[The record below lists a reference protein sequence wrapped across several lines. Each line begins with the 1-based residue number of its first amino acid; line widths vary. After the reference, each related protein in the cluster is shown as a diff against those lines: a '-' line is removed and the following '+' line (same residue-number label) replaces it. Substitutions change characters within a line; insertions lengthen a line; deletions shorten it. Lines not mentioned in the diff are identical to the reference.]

1 MWPFNKRQIEPVPV
15 NQPVPQKNTNPVRKH
30 QASNTEF
37 QTNTRSLTGLP
48 NKVLG
53 KFGNGVQNVNINAVL
68 RQSLPALRDASRS
81 LVLQNPYAR
90 QYVNLS
96 AGTVAGADGI
106 TVRPS
111 PVGLDGQTDPV
122 LADQLEKL
130 FYEWASDANRFSADG
145 TISFDTFQALAE
157 RTRATDGECFVRLH
171 NDGDELKVSIID
183 AARIPSTKNELLKD
197 GSYISN
203 GIERD
208 KNGRVLAY
216 HVADVHPL
224 NYSIQTNNTQRVPAN
239 VVLHYFIPEFPGQE
253 RGFPDCIAVIK
264 TLDDFNSY
272 NEATVLQKKIA
283 SSAMGF
289 ITNSDNTHE
298 ELLDGE
304 NPEREFVEYFEPGS
318 IKELAPG
325 QQIQTLNPTAGT
337 DKITEFYDACLT
349 TISTGLGIPKQSLIS
364 DTSSASYSASKLADR
379 MSREGLKTRSNLLIS
394 KVLKP
399 IYREFIKRIMVS
411 EFKNLSFTNF
421 ENIANCTFITV
432 KQISLDPVKDAQYEQ
447 VLLDMGVK
455 SKSQIIRDLGMEPQH
470 VFEELKRES
479 EINKTED
486 TNEQGSSNNE
496 IQQKP
501 DKGDDVNE

>member
-1 MWPFNKRQIEPVPV
+1 MWPFNKRQIEQ
-15 NQPVPQKNTNPVRKH
+15 QPELPKKQSQARRYQNT
-30 QASNTEF
+30 NTEF
-37 QTNTRSLTGLP
+37 KANTRSLIGLP
-48 NKVLG
+48 NKILG
-53 KFGNGVQNVNINAVL
+53 SYGTGVQNVNINAVL
-68 RQSLPALRDASRS
+68 RQSLTGLRDASRS

-111 PVGLDGQTDPV
+111 PIGLDGGQPDPL
-122 LADQLEKL
+122 LADRLEKR
-130 FYEWASDANRFSADG
+130 FYEWASNANRFSADG
-145 TISFDTFQALAE
+145 TISFDTFQALVE
-157 RTRATDGECFVRLH
+157 RSRATDGECFVRLH
-171 NDGDELKVSIID
+171 SDGDELQVSIID

-197 GSYISN
+197 GAYISN

-208 KNGRVLAY
+208 KQGRVLAY
-216 HVADVHPL
+216 HVADINPL
-224 NYSIQTNNTQRVPAN
+224 NYTIQTNSTQRIPASEI
-239 VVLHYFIPEFPGQE
+239 LHYFIPEFPGQE

-289 ITNSDNTHE
+289 ITNSDNTQE

-304 NPEREFVEYFEPGS
+304 NPDREYVEYFEPGS

-325 QQIQTLNPTAGT
+325 QQIQTLNPQAGT
-337 DKITEFYDACLT
+337 DKITEFYDAVLT

-379 MSREGLKTRSNLLIS
+379 MSREGFKTRSNLLIS
-394 KVLKP
+394 KVIKP
-399 IYREFIKRIMVS
+399 IYREFIKRIMVT
-411 EFKNLSFTNF
+411 ELNNLSFTNF
-421 ENIANCTFITV
+421 ENIASVNFITV
-432 KQISLDPVKDAQYEQ
+432 RQISLDPNKDAQYEQ
-447 VLLDMGVK
+447 VLLEMGVK

-470 VFEELKRES
+470 VFEELKREA

-486 TNEQGSSNNE
+486 KNEQGSSNNE

-501 DKGDDVNE
+501 EAGDDVNE

>member
-1 MWPFNKRQIEPVPV
+1 MWPFNKRQIEQ
-15 NQPVPQKNTNPVRKH
+15 QPELPKKLSQPRRYQTT
-30 QASNTEF
+30 NTEF
-37 QTNTRSLTGLP
+37 KANTRSLTGLP
-48 NKVLG
+48 NKILG
-53 KFGNGVQNVNINAVL
+53 SYGTGVQNVNINAVL
-68 RQSLPALRDASRS
+68 RQSLTGLRDASRS

-90 QYVNLS
+90 QYVTLS

-106 TVRPS
+106 TVRTS
-111 PVGLDGQTDPV
+111 PIGINGQTDPV
-122 LADQLEKL
+122 LADRLDKL
-130 FYEWASDANRFSADG
+130 FYEWASNANRFSADG
-145 TISFDTFQALAE
+145 TISFDTFQALVE
-157 RTRATDGECFVRLH
+157 RSRATDGECFVRLH
-171 NDGDELKVSIID
+171 SDGDELQVSIID

-197 GSYISN
+197 GAYISN

-208 KNGRVLAY
+208 KQGRVLAY
-216 HVADVHPL
+216 HVADINPL
-224 NYSIQTNNTQRVPAN
+224 NYTIQTNSTQRIPASEI
-239 VVLHYFIPEFPGQE
+239 LHYFIPEFPGQE

-289 ITNSDNTHE
+289 ITNSDNTQE

-304 NPEREFVEYFEPGS
+304 NPYREYVEYFEPGS

-325 QQIQTLNPTAGT
+325 QQIQTLNPQAGT
-337 DKITEFYDACLT
+337 DKITEFYDAVLT

-379 MSREGLKTRSNLLIS
+379 MSREGFKTRSNLLIS

-399 IYREFIKRIMVS
+399 IYREFIKRIMVT
-411 EFKNLSFTNF
+411 ELNNLSFTNF
-421 ENIANCTFITV
+421 ENIASVNFITV
-432 KQISLDPVKDAQYEQ
+432 RQISLDPNKDAQYEQ
-447 VLLDMGVK
+447 VLLEMGVK

-470 VFEELKRES
+470 VFEELKREA

-486 TNEQGSSNNE
+486 KNEQGSSNNE

-501 DKGDDVNE
+501 ETGDDVNE

>member
-1 MWPFNKRQIEPVPV
+1 MWPFNKRQIEP
-15 NQPVPQKNTNPVRKH
+15 QPELPKKQTH
-30 QASNTEF
+30 QARRHQVLNTEF
-37 QTNTRSLTGLP
+37 KTNTRSLTGLP
-48 NKVLG
+48 NKILG
-53 KFGNGVQNVNINAVL
+53 SYGNGVQNVNINAVL
-68 RQSLPALRDASRS
+68 RQSLTGLRDASRS

-111 PVGLDGQTDPV
+111 PIGLDGSTDHV
-122 LADQLEKL
+122 LADQLDKL
-130 FYEWASDANRFSADG
+130 FYQWASDASRFSTDG
-145 TISFDTFQALAE
+145 TISFDTFQALVE
-157 RTRATDGECFVRLH
+157 RSRATDGECFVRLH
-171 NDGDELKVSIID
+171 NDGDELQVSIID

-197 GSYISN
+197 GAYISN

-224 NYSIQTNNTQRVPAN
+224 NYTIQTNSTQRVPASE
-239 VVLHYFIPEFPGQE
+239 VLHYFLPEFAGGQE

-272 NEATVLQKKIA
+272 NEATIVQKKIA

-325 QQIQTLNPTAGT
+325 QQIQTLNPQAGT

-379 MSREGLKTRSNLLIS
+379 MSREGFKTRSNLLIS

-411 EFKNLSFTNF
+411 ELNNLSFTNF
-421 ENIANCTFITV
+421 ENITNCTFLTV

-455 SKSQIIRDLGMEPQH
+455 SKSQIIRDLGMMEPQQ
-470 VFEELKRES
+470 VFEELQREA
-479 EINKTED
+479 EINKKED

-501 DKGDDVNE
+501 ETGDDVNK

>member
-1 MWPFNKRQIEPVPV
+1 MWPFNKRQIEQ
-15 NQPVPQKNTNPVRKH
+15 QPELPKKQNH
-30 QASNTEF
+30 QARRHQTPNTEF
-37 QTNTRSLTGLP
+37 KANTRSLTGLP
-48 NKVLG
+48 NKILG
-53 KFGNGVQNVNINAVL
+53 SYGTGVQNVNINAVL
-68 RQSLPALRDASRS
+68 RQSLTGLRDASRS

-111 PVGLDGQTDPV
+111 PIGLDGSTDHV
-122 LADQLEKL
+122 LADQLDKL
-130 FYEWASDANRFSADG
+130 FYQWASDANRFSADG
-145 TISFDTFQALAE
+145 TISFDTFQALVE
-157 RTRATDGECFVRLH
+157 RSRATDGECYVRLH
-171 NDGDELKVSIID
+171 NDGDELQVSIID

-208 KNGRVLAY
+208 RNGRVIAF

-224 NYSIQTNNTQRVPAN
+224 NYSIQTNSTQRVPASE
-239 VVLHYFIPEFPGQE
+239 VLHYFIPEFPGQE

-272 NEATVLQKKIA
+272 NEATIVQKKIA

-289 ITNSDNTHE
+289 ITNTDSNHE

-325 QQIQTLNPTAGT
+325 QQIQTLNPQAGT

-379 MSREGLKTRSNLLIS
+379 MSREGFKTRSNLLIS

-399 IYREFIKRIMVS
+399 IYREFIKRVMVS
-411 EFKNLSFTNF
+411 ELNNLSFTNF
-421 ENIANCTFITV
+421 ENISNCTFITV
-432 KQISLDPVKDAQYEQ
+432 KQISLDPLKDAQYEQ
-447 VLLDMGVK
+447 VLQTLGVK

-470 VFEELKRES
+470 VFEELKREA
-479 EINKTED
+479 EINKTEV

-501 DKGDDVNE
+501 ETGDDVNK

>member
-1 MWPFNKRQIEPVPV
+1 MWPFNKRQIEP
-15 NQPVPQKNTNPVRKH
+15 QPELPKKQTH
-30 QASNTEF
+30 QARRHQTPNTDF
-37 QTNTRSLTGLP
+37 KANNRSLTGLP
-48 NKVLG
+48 NKILG
-53 KFGNGVQNVNINAVL
+53 SYGTGVQNVNINAVL
-68 RQSLPALRDASRS
+68 RQSLTGLRDASRS

-106 TVRPS
+106 TIRPA
-111 PVGLDGQTDPV
+111 PTGLDGSTDHV
-122 LADQLEKL
+122 LADQLDKL
-130 FYEWASDANRFSADG
+130 FYQWASDANRFSTDG
-145 TISFDTFQALAE
+145 TISFDTFQALVE
-157 RTRATDGECFVRLH
+157 RSRATDGECFVRLH
-171 NDGDELKVSIID
+171 NDGDELQVSIID

-197 GSYISN
+197 GAYISN

-208 KNGRVLAY
+208 SKSGRVLAY

-224 NYSIQTNNTQRVPAN
+224 NYTIQTNSTQRVPAN
-239 VVLHYFIPEFPGQE
+239 EILHYFIPEFPGQE

-272 NEATVLQKKIA
+272 NEATIVQKKIA

-379 MSREGLKTRSNLLIS
+379 MSREGFKTRSNLLIS

-399 IYREFIKRIMVS
+399 IYREIIKRVMVS
-411 EFKNLSFTNF
+411 ELNNLSFTNF
-421 ENIANCTFITV
+421 ENISNCTFITV

-455 SKSQIIRDLGMEPQH
+455 SRSQIIRDLGMEPQH
-470 VFEELKRES
+470 VFEELKREA

-501 DKGDDVNE
+501 ETGDDVNE

>member
-1 MWPFNKRQIEPVPV
+1 MWPFNKRQIEQ
-15 NQPVPQKNTNPVRKH
+15 QPELPKKQNH
-30 QASNTEF
+30 QARRYQTTNTDF
-37 QTNTRSLTGLP
+37 KANTRSLTGLP
-48 NKVLG
+48 NKILG
-53 KFGNGVQNVNINAVL
+53 SYGTGLQNVNINSVL
-68 RQSLPALRDASRS
+68 RQSLTGLRDASRS

-111 PVGLDGQTDPV
+111 PIALDGSTDHV
-122 LADQLEKL
+122 LADQLDKL
-130 FYEWASDANRFSADG
+130 FYQWASDANRFSTDG
-145 TISFDTFQALAE
+145 TISFDTFQALVE
-157 RTRATDGECFVRLH
+157 RSRATDGECYVRLH
-171 NDGDELKVSIID
+171 NDGDELQVSIID

-197 GSYISN
+197 GAYISN

-224 NYSIQTNNTQRVPAN
+224 NYTIQTNSTQRVPASE
-239 VVLHYFIPEFPGQE
+239 VLHYFIPEFAGQE

-272 NEATVLQKKIA
+272 NEATIVQKKIA

-289 ITNSDNTHE
+289 ITNTDSNHE

-325 QQIQTLNPTAGT
+325 QQIQTLNPQAGT

-379 MSREGLKTRSNLLIS
+379 MSREGFKTRSNLLIS

-399 IYREFIKRIMVS
+399 IYREFIKRVMVS
-411 EFKNLSFTNF
+411 ELSNLSFTNF
-421 ENIANCTFITV
+421 ENISNCTFITV
-432 KQISLDPVKDAQYEQ
+432 KQISLDPLKDAQYEQ
-447 VLLDMGVK
+447 VLQTLGVK
-455 SKSQIIRDLGMEPQH
+455 SKSQIIRDLGQEPNT
-470 VFEELKRES
+470 VFEELKREA

-501 DKGDDVNE
+501 ETGDDVNE

>member
-1 MWPFNKRQIEPVPV
+1 MWPFNKRQIEQ
-15 NQPVPQKNTNPVRKH
+15 QPELPKKQPH
-30 QASNTEF
+30 QARRHQVLNTEF
-37 QTNTRSLTGLP
+37 KANTRSLTGLP
-48 NKVLG
+48 NKILG
-53 KFGNGVQNVNINAVL
+53 SYGTGLQNVNINSVL
-68 RQSLPALRDASRS
+68 RQSLTGLRDASRS

-111 PVGLDGQTDPV
+111 PIGLDGSTDHV
-122 LADQLEKL
+122 LADQLDKL
-130 FYEWASDANRFSADG
+130 FYQWASDANRFSADG

-157 RTRATDGECFVRLH
+157 RTRSTDGECYVRLH
-171 NDGDELKVSIID
+171 NDGDELQVSIID

-197 GSYISN
+197 GAYISN

-224 NYSIQTNNTQRVPAN
+224 NYSIQTNSTQRVPASE
-239 VVLHYFIPEFPGQE
+239 VLHYFIPEFPGQE

-272 NEATVLQKKIA
+272 NEATIVQKKIA

-289 ITNSDNTHE
+289 ITNTDSNHE

-379 MSREGLKTRSNLLIS
+379 MSREGFKTRSNLLIS

-399 IYREFIKRIMVS
+399 IYREFIKRVMVS
-411 EFKNLSFTNF
+411 ELNNLSFTNF
-421 ENIANCTFITV
+421 ENISNCTFITL
-432 KQISLDPVKDAQYEQ
+432 KQVSLDLVKDAQYEQ
-447 VLLDMGVK
+447 ILLDMGVK
-455 SKSQIIRDLGMEPQH
+455 SRSQIIRDFLGMEPQH
-470 VFEELKRES
+470 IFDELKREA
-479 EINKTED
+479 EINITED

-501 DKGDDVNE
+501 ETGDDVNK

>member
-1 MWPFNKRQIEPVPV
+1 MWPFNKRQIEQ
-15 NQPVPQKNTNPVRKH
+15 QPELPKKQNH
-30 QASNTEF
+30 QARRYQVPNTEF
-37 QTNTRSLTGLP
+37 KANTRSLTGLP
-48 NKVLG
+48 NKILG
-53 KFGNGVQNVNINAVL
+53 SYGTGVQNVNINAVL
-68 RQSLPALRDASRS
+68 RQSLTGLRDASRS

-111 PVGLDGQTDPV
+111 PIGLDGSTDHV
-122 LADQLEKL
+122 IADQLDKL
-130 FYEWASDANRFSADG
+130 FYQWASDANRFSADG

-157 RTRATDGECFVRLH
+157 RTRATDGEMFCRLH
-171 NDGDELKVSIID
+171 NDGDELQVSIID

-197 GSYISN
+197 GAYISN

-224 NYSIQTNNTQRVPAN
+224 NYSIQTNSTQRVPSSK
-239 VVLHYFIPEFPGQE
+239 VLHYFIPEFPGQE

-272 NEATVLQKKIA
+272 NEATIVQKKIA

-289 ITNSDNTHE
+289 ITNSDNTQE
-298 ELLDGE
+298 EILDGE

-325 QQIQTLNPTAGT
+325 QQIQTLNPQAGT
-337 DKITEFYDACLT
+337 DKITEFTDAILT

-379 MSREGLKTRSNLLIS
+379 MSREGFKTRSNLLIS

-399 IYREFIKRIMVS
+399 IYREFLKRIMVS
-411 EFKNLSFTNF
+411 ELNNLSFTNF

-470 VFEELKRES
+470 VFEELKREA

-501 DKGDDVNE
+501 ETGDDVNE

>member
-1 MWPFNKRQIEPVPV
+1 MWPFNKRQIEQ
-15 NQPVPQKNTNPVRKH
+15 QPELPKKQPQ
-30 QASNTEF
+30 QARRYQTTNTEF
-37 QTNTRSLTGLP
+37 KANTRSLTGLP
-48 NKVLG
+48 NKFLG
-53 KFGNGVQNVNINAVL
+53 SYGTGVQNVNINAVL
-68 RQSLPALRDASRS
+68 RQSLTGLRDASRS

-111 PVGLDGQTDPV
+111 PIGLDGQPDPL
-122 LADQLEKL
+122 LADRLEKR

-145 TISFDTFQALAE
+145 TISFDTFQALVE
-157 RTRATDGECFVRLH
+157 RSRATDGECFVRLH
-171 NDGDELKVSIID
+171 SDGDELQVSIID

-197 GSYISN
+197 GAYISN

-208 KNGRVLAY
+208 KQGRVLAY
-216 HVADVHPL
+216 HVADINPL
-224 NYSIQTNNTQRVPAN
+224 NYTIQTNSTQRIPASEI
-239 VVLHYFIPEFPGQE
+239 LHYFIPEFPGQE

-289 ITNSDNTHE
+289 ITNSDNTQE

-304 NPEREFVEYFEPGS
+304 NPDREYVEYFEPGS

-325 QQIQTLNPTAGT
+325 QQIQTLNPQAGT
-337 DKITEFYDACLT
+337 DKITEFYDAVLT

-379 MSREGLKTRSNLLIS
+379 MSREGFKTRSNLLIS

-399 IYREFIKRIMVS
+399 IYREFIKRIMVT
-411 EFKNLSFTNF
+411 ELNNLSFTNF
-421 ENIANCTFITV
+421 ENIANVNFITV
-432 KQISLDPVKDAQYEQ
+432 RQVSLDPNKDAQYEQ
-447 VLLDMGVK
+447 VLLEMGVK

-470 VFEELKRES
+470 VFEELKREA
-479 EINKTED
+479 EINKKED
-486 TNEQGSSNNE
+486 KNEQGSSNNE

-501 DKGDDVNE
+501 ETGDDVNE

>member
-1 MWPFNKRQIEPVPV
+1 MWPFNKRHIEQ
-15 NQPVPQKNTNPVRKH
+15 QPELPKKQSQ
-30 QASNTEF
+30 QARRYQTTNTEF
-37 QTNTRSLTGLP
+37 KANTRSLTGLP
-48 NKVLG
+48 NKILG
-53 KFGNGVQNVNINAVL
+53 SYGTGVQNVNINAVL
-68 RQSLPALRDASRS
+68 RQSLTGLRDASRS

-111 PVGLDGQTDPV
+111 PIGLDGQTDPV
-122 LADQLEKL
+122 LADRLDKL
-130 FYEWASDANRFSADG
+130 FYEWASDANRFSAEG
-145 TISFDTFQALAE
+145 TISFDTFQALVE
-157 RTRATDGECFVRLH
+157 RSRATDGECFVRLH
-171 NDGDELKVSIID
+171 SDGDELQVSIID

-197 GSYISN
+197 GAYISN

-208 KNGRVLAY
+208 KQGRVLAY
-216 HVADVHPL
+216 HVADINPL
-224 NYSIQTNNTQRVPAN
+224 NYTIQTNSTQRVPASE
-239 VVLHYFIPEFPGQE
+239 VLHYFLPEFAGGQE

-289 ITNSDNTHE
+289 ITNSDNTQE

-304 NPEREFVEYFEPGS
+304 NPDREYVEYFEPGS

-325 QQIQTLNPTAGT
+325 QQIQTLNPQAGT
-337 DKITEFYDACLT
+337 DKITEFYDAVLT

-379 MSREGLKTRSNLLIS
+379 MSREGFKTRSNLLIS

-399 IYREFIKRIMVS
+399 IYREFIKRIMVT
-411 EFKNLSFTNF
+411 ELNNLSFTNF
-421 ENIANCTFITV
+421 ENIASVNFITV
-432 KQISLDPVKDAQYEQ
+432 RQISLDPNKDAQYEQ
-447 VLLDMGVK
+447 VLLEMGVK

-470 VFEELKRES
+470 VFEELKREA

-486 TNEQGSSNNE
+486 KNEQGSSNNE

-501 DKGDDVNE
+501 ETGDDVNE

>member
-1 MWPFNKRQIEPVPV
+1 MWPFNKRQIEQ
-15 NQPVPQKNTNPVRKH
+15 QPELPKKQNH
-30 QASNTEF
+30 QARRHQTPNTEF
-37 QTNTRSLTGLP
+37 KANTRSLTGLP
-48 NKVLG
+48 NKILG
-53 KFGNGVQNVNINAVL
+53 SYGTGVQNVNINAVL
-68 RQSLPALRDASRS
+68 RQSLTGLRDASRS

-111 PVGLDGQTDPV
+111 PIGLDGSTDHV
-122 LADQLEKL
+122 LADQLDKL
-130 FYEWASDANRFSADG
+130 FYQWASDANRFSTDG
-145 TISFDTFQALAE
+145 TISFDTFQALVE
-157 RTRATDGECFVRLH
+157 RSRATDGECYVRLH
-171 NDGDELKVSIID
+171 NDGDELQVSIID

-208 KNGRVLAY
+208 RNGRVIAF

-224 NYSIQTNNTQRVPAN
+224 NYSIQTNSTQRVPASE
-239 VVLHYFIPEFPGQE
+239 VLHYFIPEFPGQE

-272 NEATVLQKKIA
+272 NEATIVQKKIA

-289 ITNSDNTHE
+289 ITNTDSNHE

-325 QQIQTLNPTAGT
+325 QQIQTLNPQAGT

-379 MSREGLKTRSNLLIS
+379 MSREGFKTRSNLLIS

-399 IYREFIKRIMVS
+399 IYREFIKRVMVS
-411 EFKNLSFTNF
+411 ELNNLSFTNF
-421 ENIANCTFITV
+421 ENISNCTFITV
-432 KQISLDPVKDAQYEQ
+432 KQISLDPLKDAQYEQ
-447 VLLDMGVK
+447 VLQTLGVK

-470 VFEELKRES
+470 VFEELKREA
-479 EINKTED
+479 EINKTEV

-501 DKGDDVNE
+501 ETGDDVNK